1 MKRKDYR
8 KPTMMVV
15 KVQQLLPLM
24 QSGIKGERKD
34 YGAANKDVSIS
45 SEEKKNGIWEWN

>member
-24 QSGIKGERKD
+24 QSGTKGVRED
-34 YGAANKDVSIS
+34 YGAANKGVN
-45 SEEKKNGIWEWN
+45 EGEKKNGIWEWN